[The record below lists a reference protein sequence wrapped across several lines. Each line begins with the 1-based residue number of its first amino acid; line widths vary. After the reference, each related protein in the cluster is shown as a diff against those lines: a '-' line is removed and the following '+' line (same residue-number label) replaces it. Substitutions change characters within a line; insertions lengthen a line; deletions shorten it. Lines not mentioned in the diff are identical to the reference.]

1 MQMQVPIMCFSKSE
15 TKSKQLIF
23 FLGHIM
29 NREQT
34 RTLVAAGALLAT
46 PFGGILKFKC
56 GLD

>member
-1 MQMQVPIMCFSKSE
+1 
-15 TKSKQLIF
+15 
-23 FLGHIM
+23 M